1 MIGCD
6 SREWVADEDI
16 WIAAHPASFYLSG
29 VRVAQSLATAIVW
42 RFTLELPAGHPG
54 DDESHAALVLK
65 EMVVSQGE
73 DVVAGPVAHGG
84 QQCSLRFLRAS
95 LVEVT
100 DPTVAP
106 YGVWISQAGR
116 TLATGVLLN
125 CSGRVVAWPVDAH
138 QKNE

>member
-29 VRVAQSLATAIVW
+29 VRVAQSSATAIVW